1 MRSATLILPLPPSIN
16 SYLATVGN
24 RRVISKAGREF
35 KRYVAQYCLINRVP
49 QFGSA
54 RLLMKLTL
62 SFRDKRSSDIDNRT
76 KCLWDSLKD
85 AGVIDDDEQFDTLF
99 IERGETKKGGE
110 CVVFIKVLE

>member
-1 MRSATLILPLPPSIN
+1 
-16 SYLATVGN
+16 
-24 RRVISKAGREF
+24 
-35 KRYVAQYCLINRVP
+35 
-49 QFGSA
+49 
-54 RLLMKLTL
+54 MKLTL

-99 IERGETKKGGE
+99 IERGEIKKGGE